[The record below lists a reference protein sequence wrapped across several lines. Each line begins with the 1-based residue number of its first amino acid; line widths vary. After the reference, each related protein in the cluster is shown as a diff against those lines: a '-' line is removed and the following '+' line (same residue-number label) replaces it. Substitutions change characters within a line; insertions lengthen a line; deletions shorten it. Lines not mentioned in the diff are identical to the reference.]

1 MLAYEGEVMLV
12 QTEGEMARAL
22 NFLKKE
28 TLLGFD
34 TESRPSFKKGKSYPT
49 SLIQLAGSELVV
61 LIRLNLTPFC
71 GALAGLLADPGI
83 IKAGVA
89 IRDDIRALQ
98 KLHEFTPGG
107 LADLAEMAKQRG
119 IKAPGPPHAGGP
131 AHGLPY
137 QQGRAMLQLGEKD
150 PHAAA
155 DPLCRHRC
163 VDRPGNLFTY
173 DGSGVKSGEG
183 TLLKKGIS
191 LPSPRPPLPPKTF
204 DHIESPFTAF
214 PHGERTG

>member
-1 MLAYEGEVMLV
+1 MNASSNAAGGAPLSKEEINDLPMLAYEGEVMLV
-12 QTEGEMARAL
+12 QTEGAVIEGAGGVEAAGNFHNATAL

-119 IKAPGPPHAGGP
+119 IKAQ
-131 AHGLPY
+131 GLRTLAAQLMGCRISKAAQCSNWAKKTLTP
-137 QQGRAMLQLGEKD
+137 QQIRYAATDAWIGREIYLRMMDQG
-150 PHAAA
+150 
-155 DPLCRHRC
+155 
-163 VDRPGNLFTY
+163 
-173 DGSGVKSGEG
+173 
-183 TLLKKGIS
+183 
-191 LPSPRPPLPPKTF
+191 
-204 DHIESPFTAF
+204 
-214 PHGERTG
+214 

>member
-119 IKAPGPPHAGGP
+119 IKAQGLRTLA

-183 TLLKKGIS
+183 TLLKKGIP
-191 LPSPRPPLPPKTF
+191 LPSPAPPLPPKTF

>member
-1 MLAYEGEVMLV
+1 MNASSNAAGGAPLSKEEINDLPMLAYEGEVMLV

-107 LADLAEMAKQRG
+107 
-119 IKAPGPPHAGGP
+119 P

-183 TLLKKGIS
+183 TLLKKGIP
-191 LPSPRPPLPPKTF
+191 LPSPAPPLPPKTF

>member
-61 LIRLNLTPFC
+61 LILTPFC

-107 LADLAEMAKQRG
+107 LADLAEMAKQLG
-119 IKAPGPPHAGGP
+119 IKAQ
-131 AHGLPY
+131 GLRALAAELMGCRISKAAQCSNWAKKTLTP
-137 QQGRAMLQLGEKD
+137 QQIRYAATDAWIGREIYLRMMDQG
-150 PHAAA
+150 
-155 DPLCRHRC
+155 
-163 VDRPGNLFTY
+163 
-173 DGSGVKSGEG
+173 
-183 TLLKKGIS
+183 
-191 LPSPRPPLPPKTF
+191 
-204 DHIESPFTAF
+204 
-214 PHGERTG
+214 